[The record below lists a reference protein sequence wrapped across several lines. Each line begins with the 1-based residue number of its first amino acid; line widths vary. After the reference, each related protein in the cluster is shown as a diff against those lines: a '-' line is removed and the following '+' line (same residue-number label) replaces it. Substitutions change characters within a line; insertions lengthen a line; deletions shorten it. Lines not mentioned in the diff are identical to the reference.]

1 MMNRSRQET
10 SGHRN
15 TQPEGTPF
23 SAHPPRDTS
32 VFVPESAILR
42 VLFRS
47 RRCAEVCEALIVCCR
62 SPACSFRERV
72 RVKFSHGK
80 CAPIRSNS
88 FFRSRHGS
96 PQERNFYSLSIAA
109 DSRGV
114 FLGYTSLY
122 WETRHIVRALHQ
134 MLCYSRSSSILAG
147 KMRLAGKAKLE
158 GPSAGRRYGK
168 EGAHG
173 HHRC

>member
-1 MMNRSRQET
+1 MFLHPGGLGDRRRAVLARCAAQRRARWRARRARSERRW
-10 SGHRN
+10 G
-15 TQPEGTPF
+15 
-23 SAHPPRDTS
+23 
-32 VFVPESAILR
+32 
-42 VLFRS
+42 FRS

-114 FLGYTSLY
+114 LLGYTSLY
-122 WETRHIVRALHQ
+122 RETRHIVRALHQ

-158 GPSAGRRYGK
+158 GLSARRGFGK